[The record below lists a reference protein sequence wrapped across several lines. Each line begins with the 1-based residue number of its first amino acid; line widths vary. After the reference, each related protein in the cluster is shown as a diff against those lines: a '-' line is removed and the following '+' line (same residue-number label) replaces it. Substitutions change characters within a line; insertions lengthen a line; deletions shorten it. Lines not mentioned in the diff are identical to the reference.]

1 MTTTILITIMITMV
15 MTMNTEIKYY
25 CVWSEFDTIL
35 CLTTDYG
42 IALDVFAN
50 HMTSVGRL
58 TDDSWSET
66 SAHIEDFYGFP
77 SEADHSDIF
86 NYITDVEKNKWFQG
100 ETVMI

>member
-1 MTTTILITIMITMV
+1 MTITILITIMIIMV

-66 SAHIEDFYGFP
+66 TAHIEEFFTFPENNSEIMESISDGERVKWKYGNT
-77 SEADHSDIF
+77 IF
-86 NYITDVEKNKWFQG
+86 L
-100 ETVMI
+100 